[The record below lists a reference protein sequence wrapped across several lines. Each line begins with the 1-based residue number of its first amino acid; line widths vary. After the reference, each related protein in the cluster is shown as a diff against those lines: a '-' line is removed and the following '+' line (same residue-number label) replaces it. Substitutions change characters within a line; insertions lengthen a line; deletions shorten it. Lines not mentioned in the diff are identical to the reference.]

1 MGKIIQVSK
10 YASLPQLLMNKH
22 RKMPSIREWV
32 HMEIKP
38 GGYLDRYYEFKKRQ
52 TAAALRAVAIRTR
65 TFKQNNDVDARVIAH
80 VPLTTYMMMRRMDPY
95 FWQDNKNIKS
105 LKRDEPDFKSYV

>member
-1 MGKIIQVSK
+1 MGKIIAVGK
-10 YASLPQLLMNKH
+10 YASIPQMLVKKH

-32 HMEIKP
+32 HKELKP

-65 TFKQNNDVDARVIAH
+65 HFKQNNKVDARVLAH
-80 VPLTTYMMMRRMDPY
+80 VPLATYMMMRRMDPH
-95 FWQDNKNIKS
+95 FWQDDKNIKS
-105 LKRDEPDFKSYV
+105 IKRDEPDFKSYV